1 MPKIWFD
8 ERRNVA
14 ETPKVRRQAA
24 SQVRSQAYIR
34 QIALEREEAD
44 REKAR
49 RSENK

>member
-14 ETPKVRRQAA
+14 ETPKVGRQA

-34 QIALEREEAD
+34 QIALEREEAH
-44 REKAR
+44 RERAR